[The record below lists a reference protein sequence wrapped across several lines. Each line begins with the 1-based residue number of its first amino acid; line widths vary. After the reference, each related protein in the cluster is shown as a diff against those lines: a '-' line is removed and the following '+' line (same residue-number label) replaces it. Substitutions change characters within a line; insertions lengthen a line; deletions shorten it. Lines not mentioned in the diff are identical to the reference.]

1 MRIRDIATVRVR
13 YGYKRICVLLRR
25 EGWQINHKRV
35 YRLYCEE
42 GLNLR
47 VKKKRK
53 RPGAALRIPR
63 QQALGLND
71 TWSMDFAADSL
82 FNGRR
87 FRVLTVVD
95 NFSRECL
102 GVKVGQSLKGEQV
115 VAVLDQVK
123 RERGVP
129 RNIRM
134 DNGSE
139 FVSKV
144 LDKWAYDN
152 QVVLDFSR
160 PGKPTDNAFAESFIG
175 SFRDEC
181 LNVNWFLSFEDAC
194 DKIKEWRRDYNEFRP
209 HSSLDNLTPSEFARR
224 QVPIAA

>member
-1 MRIRDIATVRVR
+1 MRIKEIAAVRVR
-13 YGYKRICVLLRR
+13 YGYKRIYVLLRR

-35 YRLYCEE
+35 YRIYCEE
-42 GLNLR
+42 GLNR
-47 VKKKRK
+47 RAKKKRK

-63 QQALGLND
+63 QQACCLND

-82 FNGRR
+82 FNGKR
-87 FRVLTVVD
+87 FRVLTIVD

-102 GVKVGQSLKGEQV
+102 GVKVGQSLRGEQV
-115 VAVLDQVK
+115 VEALDHLKHK
-123 RERGVP
+123 RGIP
-129 RNIRM
+129 RSIRM

-160 PGKPTDNAFAESFIG
+160 PGSPLIMHLLNPSLAASEMNA
-175 SFRDEC
+175 
-181 LNVNWFLSFEDAC
+181 
-194 DKIKEWRRDYNEFRP
+194 
-209 HSSLDNLTPSEFARR
+209 
-224 QVPIAA
+224 